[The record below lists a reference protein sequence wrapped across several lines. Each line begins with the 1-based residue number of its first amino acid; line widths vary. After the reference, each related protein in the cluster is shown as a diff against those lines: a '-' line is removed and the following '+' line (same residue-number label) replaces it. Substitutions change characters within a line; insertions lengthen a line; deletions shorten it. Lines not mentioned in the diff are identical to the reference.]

1 MRLFY
6 NLFSSVLM
14 VTLLIVT
21 SCKETRNNSS
31 QPAPQSYQ
39 RFLPVQTET
48 FGGGLA
54 LDTKTGQLC
63 RTWDLQLDFGVV
75 KATPLCK
82 DLYEGA
88 LESDGVPVTAPNGK
102 TYIFPDKAH
111 ADAFKKEA
119 GIQ

>member
-48 FGGGLA
+48 FGGGSLRLPFA
-54 LDTKTGQLC
+54 SKTGLQLQDA
-63 RTWDLQLDFGVV
+63 DLALDFGVV
-75 KATPLCK
+75 KATPLCA
-82 DLYEGA
+82 DLYGGT

-111 ADAFKKEA
+111 ARRQENM
-119 GIQ
+119 